1 MDKTVIG
8 RKWKKWASEFMK
20 ERSFK
25 VSWDGVDREEGKTN
39 LGVLQGSPLSPVIFL
54 IWMAPILEEMAK
66 RIKWE
71 LGVDIDLPSYVDD
84 IHLGI
89 YDWKNRGKRVE
100 EMGEDN
106 NAAEELI
113 ERANRVLKEVVE
125 ERGLPLEESKEEKVI
140 RKVG

>member
-1 MDKTVIG
+1 M
-8 RKWKKWASEFMK
+8 A
-20 ERSFK
+20 
-25 VSWDGVDREEGKTN
+25 
-39 LGVLQGSPLSPVIFL
+39 L
-54 IWMAPILEEMAK
+54 IIEEMEK

-71 LGVDIDLPSYVDD
+71 LRVDINLPSYVDN

-140 RKVG
+140 LKVG